1 MPRRRRERWYSLD
14 GQRKI
19 HETAL
24 RDNNGPRRVVSLV
37 VLLVLVLLM
46 MQQVSDPKKVQKVAT
61 AIGLMPSE
69 QRKSPSLPELDLQ
82 SLKQNPTATQGA
94 DQPDATGTLQTKTP
108 DGNPKGSSSQSNQAI
123 PADLKY
129 TLSQLSNRSLDPVTE
144 FYAQVFDQLLSDAPA
159 ETKSD
164 LLRIT
169 LGLSDSN
176 QTPDETN
183 SSQTVRKWLAASELK
198 VQRWIELAD
207 SIQGEGSPHSMLT
220 GFLKSLQEL
229 NEQGN
234 DLSKQLPPAQSNPG
248 WSPSQ
253 FSQSLQLGLDRQLL
267 KDFSDNTP
275 WKSTERLPLARLL
288 SKATQL
294 VPEFAAKEISLSDI
308 PTLSLQQLMSQTD
321 TLRGQ
326 CFRVQ
331 GTIGLVEPQATLRLA
346 NNYAVNYDVLWLRT
360 EDPSGQPIQIYAPI
374 SKEPSESLPGESKT
388 ADRWKKGQD
397 ITLAGFIAKR
407 RAYASGKGG
416 DIAPVLIAT
425 HIVATPLVATPLVA
439 TDSQTDNNQVLSN
452 ATAPPNTEPNSLA
465 TKFSIPYE
473 LAKLR
478 TVRDWLPPIDWQVPL
493 NLLQTRL
500 ESRLANLPPQLLP
513 IDPLQSSSEPPASI
527 EPPAERNTDLNA
539 DNKQKAEQKDK
550 QKEIQKNATEN
561 LLASIDPSVATPD
574 LLATLAV
581 ASKFRTEI
589 RQIVSSNCFTLLA
602 SPPPTPDAIQTSKVL
617 GEWSGRVTAIRK
629 IPVDTTT
636 MPGLGWSSIYALQ
649 IEQANSTD
657 RSKVIV
663 ALAQEIP
670 QPWTASGLTD
680 RNNIVQPV
688 KVQGLGVFQT
698 DHPPKESSPGYVL
711 ASRILW
717 TNALNSTPPCV
728 PSTQPSA
735 NTEKDLSLT
744 WTSPQLSE
752 GWRSLAASEWDLAH
766 CDSLERMHGTQ
777 INSTDAEPLYSML
790 NLTRNN
796 PQSTAVTLG
805 TMDWIRR
812 TEAMKANKQTISDNH
827 RSVGERTRARFQV
840 RRIQRIEV
848 RNPEHQRWLGG
859 NAYYQ
864 LDGLASIGANRVA
877 VRYGKDFEPIT
888 FEKEFPMTLVS
899 ASVPTWVFH
908 DPDPSM
914 DTSNQQDATTLET
927 GSNGEDAQD
936 AADALPTLV
945 WYPRIRI
952 DVEGWAYRTWRFR
965 TIEVSAATQDTGFQ
979 QAPMMVV
986 DQWKLAQGPEFTT
999 NGSTDTT
1006 RTSNNRNSTS
1016 NILLTIAGLTGI
1028 AWFAYRFLQR
1038 EKKPLRWR

>member
-1 MPRRRRERWYSLD
+1 MPRRRRDRWYSLD

-46 MQQVSDPKKVQKVAT
+46 MQQVSDPKKVQKVAS

-82 SLKQNPTATQGA
+82 APEKTTQQTLQQTPQQNPIASEDEDTE
-94 DQPDATGTLQTKTP
+94 
-108 DGNPKGSSSQSNQAI
+108 
-123 PADLKY
+123 LKY
-129 TLSQLSNRSLDPVTE
+129 TLTQLSNRSLDPVTE
-144 FYAQVFDQLLSDAPA
+144 FYAQVFDQLLNEATP
-159 ETKSD
+159 ETKSN

-176 QTPDETN
+176 QIPNATD
-183 SSQTVRKWLAASELK
+183 SSQAVRKWLEASALK

-207 SIQGEGSPHSMLT
+207 SIQGDGSPHSMLT

-229 NEQGN
+229 NEQWS
-234 DLSKQLPPAQSNPG
+234 DSSNPSPLAPRNPA
-248 WSPSQ
+248 WSGSQ
-253 FSQSLQLGLDRQLL
+253 FSQSLPLGLDRQLL

-275 WKSTERLPLARLL
+275 WKSTERIALARLL

-294 VPEFAAKEISLSDI
+294 AGNFAANKISLGDI
-308 PTLSLQQLMSQTD
+308 PTISLQQLMSQTD

-331 GTIGLVEPQATLRLA
+331 GTIGLVEPPATLRLA
-346 NNYAVNYDVLWLRT
+346 NDYSVNYDVLWLRT
-360 EDPSGQPIQIYAPI
+360 DDPSGQPIQIYAPI
-374 SKEPSESLPGESKT
+374 QTEQSDSLPGKGETSE
-388 ADRWKKGQD
+388 RWKKDQD
-397 ITLAGFIAKR
+397 ITLAGFISKR

-425 HIVATPLVATPLVA
+425 HIVATESLNDNTATPR
-439 TDSQTDNNQVLSN
+439 NIESN
-452 ATAPPNTEPNSLA
+452 PSPT
-465 TKFSIPYE
+465 FSIPYE
-473 LAKLR
+473 LSKLR
-478 TVRDWLPPIDWQVPL
+478 IVRDWLPPIDWQVPL

-500 ESRLANLPPQLLP
+500 ENRLGSLPPQILP
-513 IDPLQSSSEPPASI
+513 LAQIPLSADPPKETKTDDLQSNAKSNAKSDTK
-527 EPPAERNTDLNA
+527 NTA
-539 DNKQKAEQKDK
+539 Q
-550 QKEIQKNATEN
+550 EN
-561 LLASIDPSVATPD
+561 LLASIDPSVASPD

-589 RQIVSSNCFTLLA
+589 RQIVSSNCFTLLP
-602 SPPPTPDAIQTSKVL
+602 SPPPSPDTIPTSKVL

-629 IPVDTTT
+629 IPVDTTM

-649 IEQANSTD
+649 IDQANSKD
-657 RSKVIV
+657 RSKSII

-670 QPWTASGLTD
+670 QSWTDSESL
-680 RNNIVQPV
+680 VQPV
-688 KVQGLGVFQT
+688 KVQGLGVFQIDHDVQA
-698 DHPPKESSPGYVL
+698 DHPAAGTSPGYIL
-711 ASRILW
+711 ASRVLW

-728 PSTQPSA
+728 PSTQLT
-735 NTEKDLSLT
+735 NDTDKDSSLD

-752 GWRSLAASEWDLAH
+752 GWRSLAASQWDLAH
-766 CDSLERMHGTQ
+766 CDSLERLHGTP

-790 NLTRNN
+790 KLTRTH

-812 TEAMKANKQTISDNH
+812 TEAMKANKQAIRDSH

-908 DPDPSM
+908 DPNPS
-914 DTSNQQDATTLET
+914 TETANPQNASSSEKENNATDSQEA
-927 GSNGEDAQD
+927 S
-936 AADALPTLV
+936 DALPTLV

-965 TIEVSAATQDTGFQ
+965 TIEVSEATQDTGFQ

-986 DQWKLAQGPEFTT
+986 DHWKLAQGPELTT
-999 NGSTDTT
+999 NDSSYTAK
-1006 RTSNNRNSTS
+1006 TSNPRNSTS
-1016 NILLTIAGLTGI
+1016 NVLLTIAGLTGI

-1038 EKKPLRWR
+1038 ENKPMRWR

>member
-1 MPRRRRERWYSLD
+1 MPRRRRDRWYSLD

-82 SLKQNPTATQGA
+82 APEKTTQQTLQQTPQQNPIASEDEDTE
-94 DQPDATGTLQTKTP
+94 
-108 DGNPKGSSSQSNQAI
+108 
-123 PADLKY
+123 LKY

-144 FYAQVFDQLLSDAPA
+144 FYAQVFDQLLNEATP
-159 ETKSD
+159 EIKSN

-176 QTPDETN
+176 QIPNATD
-183 SSQTVRKWLAASELK
+183 SSQTVRKWLEASALK

-207 SIQGEGSPHSMLT
+207 SIQGDGSHHSMLT
-220 GFLKSLQEL
+220 DFLKSLQEL
-229 NEQGN
+229 NEQWSDSSSPSPLAPRN
-234 DLSKQLPPAQSNPG
+234 PA
-248 WSPSQ
+248 WSGSQ

-275 WKSTERLPLARLL
+275 WKSTERIALARLL

-294 VPEFAAKEISLSDI
+294 AGNFAANKISLGDI
-308 PTLSLQQLMSQTD
+308 PTISLQQLMSQTD

-331 GTIGLVEPQATLRLA
+331 GTIGLVEPPATLRLA
-346 NNYAVNYDVLWLRT
+346 NDYSVNYDVLWLRT
-360 EDPSGQPIQIYAPI
+360 DDPSGQPIQIYAPI
-374 SKEPSESLPGESKT
+374 PTEQSDSLPGKGEKSE
-388 ADRWKKGQD
+388 RWKKDQD
-397 ITLAGFIAKR
+397 ITLAGFISKR

-425 HIVATPLVATPLVA
+425 HIVATESLNDNTATPR
-439 TDSQTDNNQVLSN
+439 NIESN
-452 ATAPPNTEPNSLA
+452 PSPT
-465 TKFSIPYE
+465 FSIPYE
-473 LAKLR
+473 LSKLR

-500 ESRLANLPPQLLP
+500 ENRLGSLPPQILP
-513 IDPLQSSSEPPASI
+513 LAQIPLSADSPKETKTDDLQSNAKSNAKSDTK
-527 EPPAERNTDLNA
+527 NTA
-539 DNKQKAEQKDK
+539 Q
-550 QKEIQKNATEN
+550 EN
-561 LLASIDPSVATPD
+561 LLASIDPSVASPD

-589 RQIVSSNCFTLLA
+589 RQIVSSNCFTLLP
-602 SPPPTPDAIQTSKVL
+602 SPPPSPDTIPTSKVL

-629 IPVDTTT
+629 IPVDTSM

-649 IEQANSTD
+649 IDQANSKD
-657 RSKVIV
+657 RSKSII

-670 QPWTASGLTD
+670 QSWTDSESL
-680 RNNIVQPV
+680 VQPV
-688 KVQGLGVFQT
+688 KVQGLGVFQIDHDVQA
-698 DHPPKESSPGYVL
+698 DHPATETSPGYIL
-711 ASRILW
+711 ASRVLW

-728 PSTQPSA
+728 PSTQLT
-735 NTEKDLSLT
+735 NDTDKDSSLD

-752 GWRSLAASEWDLAH
+752 GWRSLAASQWDLAH
-766 CDSLERMHGTQ
+766 CDSLERLHGTP

-790 NLTRNN
+790 KLTRTH

-812 TEAMKANKQTISDNH
+812 TEAMKANKQAIRDSH

-908 DPDPSM
+908 DPDPS
-914 DTSNQQDATTLET
+914 NET
-927 GSNGEDAQD
+927 ANPQNASSSEKENNGTDSQGAS
-936 AADALPTLV
+936 DALPTLV

-986 DQWKLAQGPEFTT
+986 DHWKLAQGPELTT
-999 NGSTDTT
+999 NDSSDTAK
-1006 RTSNNRNSTS
+1006 TSNPRNSTS
-1016 NILLTIAGLTGI
+1016 NVLLTIAGLTGI

-1038 EKKPLRWR
+1038 ENKPMRWR

>member
-82 SLKQNPTATQGA
+82 SLKQNSTATQGT
-94 DQPDATGTLQTKTP
+94 DQPDATGTLGTKTP
-108 DGNPKGSSSQSNQAI
+108 EGNPKGSSSQNNQAI

-176 QTPDETN
+176 QTSDETN
-183 SSQTVRKWLAASELK
+183 SSQTVRKWFAASELK
-198 VQRWIELAD
+198 VKRWIELAD

-294 VPEFAAKEISLSDI
+294 EPKFAAKEISLSDI

-326 CFRVQ
+326 CFRIQ

-346 NNYAVNYDVLWLRT
+346 NNYTVNYHVLWLRT

-425 HIVATPLVATPLVA
+425 HIVDTPLVATHLVA

-452 ATAPPNTEPNSLA
+452 ATTPPTTEPNSLP

-500 ESRLANLPPQLLP
+500 ESRLANLPRQLLP
-513 IDPLQSSSEPPASI
+513 IDPLQSSSEPPTVI
-527 EPPAERNTDLNA
+527 NTDLNA
-539 DNKQKAEQKDK
+539 DNTQKDKQKDK
-550 QKEIQKNATEN
+550 QKEIQKNAPEN
-561 LLASIDPSVATPD
+561 LLASIDPSVATPN

-581 ASKFRTEI
+581 ASKFRNEI

-649 IEQANSTD
+649 IEQANPTD

-670 QPWTASGLTD
+670 QSWTASGLTD

-698 DHPPKESSPGYVL
+698 DHPPKELSPGYIL

-717 TNALNSTPPCV
+717 TNALNSTPPYV

-735 NTEKDLSLT
+735 NSEQDSSLA
-744 WTSPQLSE
+744 WTSPHLSE

-766 CDSLERMHGTQ
+766 CDSLERMHGTP

-796 PQSTAVTLG
+796 PHSTAVTLG

-908 DPDPSM
+908 DPDPSI
-914 DTSNQQDATTLET
+914 DTSNQQDATSPET
-927 GSNGEDAQD
+927 GSDSEDAQE

-986 DQWKLAQGPEFTT
+986 DQWKLAQGPEFTS
-999 NGSTDTT
+999 NGSSDTA
-1006 RTSNNRNSTS
+1006 RTSNSRNSTS